1 MNTNQR
7 GFGEMK
13 SPCVKYF
20 IYYFDDGFAYF
31 NYTLRELKKTDIIY
45 RYKTNSEL
53 YDTFINQSKFRPITF
68 LEERKLDTKDIIP
81 TGKEIL
87 RKLNIPRDKIIGS
100 YLFI

>member
-1 MNTNQR
+1 MNT
-7 GFGEMK
+7 
-13 SPCVKYF
+13 
-20 IYYFDDGFAYF
+20 
-31 NYTLRELKKTDIIY
+31 
-45 RYKTNSEL
+45 
-53 YDTFINQSKFRPITF
+53 NQSKFRPITF